1 MIWMYE
7 HQHANK
13 FETDKKIHR
22 EIPTTNHNFM
32 TWMHEHEY
40 IMNMQIQKTY
50 NGARKTKISLPKKQI
65 LNEVHHHQ
73 LGNGPRISIFDKLL
87 KFLISYFNKM
97 TKIAE

>member
-32 TWMHEHEY
+32 TWMYEHKY
-40 IMNMQIQKTY
+40 IMNMQIQK
-50 NGARKTKISLPKKQI
+50 RIMELERPKSPRQKI
-65 LNEVHHHQ
+65 
-73 LGNGPRISIFDKLL
+73 R
-87 KFLISYFNKM
+87 Y
-97 TKIAE
+97 